1 MWKCSY
7 DSYDDSDSDSEF
19 TSNYTDETIS
29 VRVITPKSIYTSGM
43 DTSHRKFTSPR
54 LPCSGMKSSPVANV
68 AVSNSSYVQQLSKL
82 SFSPS
87 VPPLPF
93 HLGIDND
100 FHSLFVNNSNDVTC
114 FHSSVIY
121 GEWVSFNCLG
131 DVPRFVYDPGGIAA
145 TYLSESVIGC

>member
-7 DSYDDSDSDSEF
+7 DSHDDSDSDSEF
-19 TSNYTDETIS
+19 TSSYTDETIS
-29 VRVITPKSIYTSGM
+29 VRVITPKSNYTSGM
-43 DTSHRKFTSPR
+43 DTSHRTFTSPR
-54 LPCSGMKSSPVANV
+54 LPSDLKSSPLANV

-100 FHSLFVNNSNDVTC
+100 FHSLFVNNSNDVTF

-131 DVPRFVYDPGGIAA
+131 DIPRFVYDPGGITSA
-145 TYLSESVIGC
+145 YLSGVIGC